1 MKEHVLSFKFIS
13 VVAQL
18 SLILVLL
25 VSCNQ
30 EEAIYSCNPEID
42 LWVKENKQSINAMS
56 ADEFLSLERDYQKA
70 SYIAF
75 SPKQRE
81 NLWISKI
88 TEAARLD
95 WSVDEQKH
103 MEKLL
108 IALKEYSDVFSK
120 DCSEEYKDDFKVWV
134 YQWIKEGEEAF
145 NWSTKLI
152 KNLLFSPNQLL
163 SKDGEIKEGE
173 NKMTSQVK
181 TRSED
186 GGDGRNCN
194 CNSNSNTGEGM
205 FSDDC
210 SSDSHCVEGYWN
222 CKPKWAGCGLF
233 YMDSCD
239 GYCW

>member
-1 MKEHVLSFKFIS
+1 MKEHVLSFKFIG
-13 VVAQL
+13 VIAQL

-42 LWVKENKQSINAMS
+42 SWVKENKQSIDAMS
-56 ADEFLSLERDYQKA
+56 VDEFLSLERDYQKA

-95 WSVDEQKH
+95 WSEDEQKH
-103 MEKLL
+103 MGKLL

-145 NWSTKLI
+145 NWSPKLI
-152 KNLLFSPNQLL
+152 KNLLFSPYQLL
-163 SKDGEIKEGE
+163 SKDGEIKEGK

-186 GGDGRNCN
+186 GGDGRSCN
-194 CNSNSNTGEGM
+194 CNSNSNFGEGM
-205 FSDDC
+205 VWDDC

-222 CKPKWAGCGLF
+222 CTSKWAGCGLF
-233 YMDSCD
+233 CLDPCD
-239 GYCW
+239 GYCF